1 MNRTHILVLLI
12 GLSGC
17 VEQSMEQQN
26 RLDTYAP
33 SKLFSNGSEA
43 QLLPEGAVAQGA
55 TERAQAVRVPPP
67 VTKALLASGR
77 EHYEVFCAP
86 CHGLTG
92 QGDGIIVQRG
102 FPAPP
107 SYHLDR
113 LRKAP
118 AQHFFDVI
126 TSGYGIM
133 YPYAARVPPRDRW
146 AIVAYI
152 RALQE
157 SRFTK
162 LADMPEARAKLP

>member
-1 MNRTHILVLLI
+1 MKAVLLLLLI

-33 SKLFSNGSEA
+33 SNLFPNGSEA
-43 QLLPEGAVAQGA
+43 QPLPEGVVAQGA
-55 TERAQAVRVPPP
+55 LERTKKMRAPPP
-67 VTKALLASGR
+67 VTKPLIESGR
-77 EHYEVFCAP
+77 EQYDVFCAP

-92 QGDGIIVQRG
+92 QGDGIIVRRG

-118 AQHFFDVI
+118 AQQFFDV
-126 TSGYGIM
+126 
-133 YPYAARVPPRDRW
+133 
-146 AIVAYI
+146 
-152 RALQE
+152 
-157 SRFTK
+157 
-162 LADMPEARAKLP
+162 